1 MGRAAPSEQDTPD
14 RFTRRRFLAWGL
26 GATAGVVG
34 AYDSV
39 NVVDQIIFAGGDA
52 ATLLIQKGG
61 LFHGDFSYYIAGYV
75 VEFALNTELLAAERD
90 TIEEIATVTGKW
102 RRKIEHGGRD
112 GQPITISVAEVL
124 RNRRARR
131 LAAAEATA
139 PVGPPEEPARQELV
153 VAPAP

>member
-1 MGRAAPSEQDTPD
+1 VVQRGIQLRTEKSIGSGDNQ
-14 RFTRRRFLAWGL
+14 RF
-26 GATAGVVG
+26 
-34 AYDSV
+34 
-39 NVVDQIIFAGGDA
+39 
-52 ATLLIQKGG
+52 
-61 LFHGDFSYYIAGYV
+61 V